1 MGINLDYLN
10 IAIAKGRLGEKGYE
24 ILKQIGLECKELE
37 EESRKLILT
46 SEENKVRYVL
56 VKAVDVPI
64 YVERGAVDLGIVGKD
79 TIMEEDRDFYEIAD
93 LGFGKCK
100 FAVAAMEG
108 YSIDPTKQIRVGTK
122 YPHVAKKY
130 FLSTG
135 RHIDTIKLN
144 GSVELAPIIGL
155 SDVIV
160 DIVETG
166 RTLKENGLVV
176 LEDMYP
182 VSARLIANKVSFKFK
197 NSRIKNIIRDINAIV
212 GEEM

>member
-1 MGINLDYLN
+1 MDYLN
-10 IAIAKGRLGEKGYE
+10 IAIAKGRLGDKGYE
-24 ILKQIGLECKELE
+24 LLKKLGLECKEFE

-79 TIMEEDRDFYEIAD
+79 TIMEEERNFYEIAD
-93 LGFGKCK
+93 LNFGKCK
-100 FAVAAMEG
+100 FAVASLKDYKMNTSKPIIVA
-108 YSIDPTKQIRVGTK
+108 TK
-122 YPHVAKKY
+122 YPNVAKKY
-130 FLSTG
+130 FASTG
-135 RHIDTIKLN
+135 RQIDVIKLN
-144 GSVELAPIIGL
+144 GSVELAPLIGL

-166 RTLKENGLVV
+166 RTLKDNGLVI

-182 VSARLIANKVSFKFK
+182 VSARLIANKVSFKLK
-197 NSRIKNIIRDINAIV
+197 NERIKKIIDGLKQVI
-212 GEEM
+212 GEEI

>member
-1 MGINLDYLN
+1 MEYLN

-24 ILKQIGLECKELE
+24 MLKQIGLECKEFE
-37 EESRKLILT
+37 EKSRKLILT
-46 SEENKVRYVL
+46 SEENKVRYIL

-64 YVERGAVDLGIVGKD
+64 YVERGAVDIGIVGKD

-100 FAVAAMEG
+100 FSVASLKG
-108 YSIDPTKQIRVGTK
+108 YKIDPTKQITVATK
-122 YPHVAKKY
+122 YPNVAKKY

-144 GSVELAPIIGL
+144 GSVELAPLIGL

-166 RTLKENGLVV
+166 RTLDENGLIV
-176 LEDMYP
+176 LEDMYSI
-182 VSARLIANKVSFKFK
+182 SARMIANKVSFKFK
-197 NSRIKNIIRDINAIV
+197 NERIKKIIKDINALV
-212 GEEM
+212 GEER